1 MYPIDN
7 LIIFTGRNGISQK
20 RGVGFFLVAL
30 CLLSITGCSPDVNE
44 ISDIALVTA
53 AAIDY
58 DVETN
63 KYSFSA
69 FCVMPSNTS
78 QEKASA
84 LTQWVS
90 SATGKTPLDAA
101 RKMRSRV
108 GKNLIFQHNKFFII
122 SESAAKHSLFEVMD
136 YLSRKR
142 EFRLTAYPIIVP
154 GQASDKLKLGTESG
168 DMLSNDLL
176 GQVRNN
182 KLSGQDVALTI
193 KDFVDLFE
201 NPTRGFVA
209 GRIMMKTSETNKKE
223 FLTVTGGAV
232 IYKQKFAG
240 WVDGNDVLILNSLS
254 KRKVWKDIEFNDV
267 IHSKNGSVFS
277 ALFHEKDLDIHG
289 DIQNGRPKMS
299 VYLKYTASVEDI
311 NKDSDVGDAS
321 VISQMEQAASS
332 HLEEKINKSLAF
344 FQKNLK
350 IDVLGFSD
358 YYSQYHSKAWKT
370 MQKDWETLYPMIP
383 IQVHVTVL
391 IEKSGMTT
399 YIKEES

>member
-20 RGVGFFLVAL
+20 RAVSFFLAAL

-58 DVETN
+58 DVVTN

-78 QEKASA
+78 QEKTSA

-142 EFRLTAYPIIVP
+142 EFRLTAYPIIVQ

-209 GRIMMKTSETNKKE
+209 GRIKTKSSETNKKE

-254 KRKVWKDIEFNDV
+254 KKKVWKDIEFNDV

-277 ALFHEKDLDIHG
+277 ALFHEKDLEIHG

-299 VYLKYTASVEDI
+299 VYLKYIASVEDV
-311 NKDSDVGDAS
+311 NKDSDVGDS
-321 VISQMEQAASS
+321 RVILQMEQAASI
-332 HLEEKINKSLAF
+332 HLEKKIKKSLAF
-344 FQKNLK
+344 FQKKLK

-391 IEKSGMTT
+391 FEKSGMTT
-399 YIKEES
+399 FIKEES